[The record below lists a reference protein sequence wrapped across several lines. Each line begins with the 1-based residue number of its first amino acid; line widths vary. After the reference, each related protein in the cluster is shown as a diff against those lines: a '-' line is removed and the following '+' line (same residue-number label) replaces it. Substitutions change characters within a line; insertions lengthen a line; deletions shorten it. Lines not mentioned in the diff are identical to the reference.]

1 MLVAYPV
8 DAVLAAHDLE
18 LHQLFLLCLCA
29 GHVKVIRNVN
39 IVGTCLDGLVEPPV
53 GAVHERAVA
62 AQHLA
67 EAVLL
72 APTRVAGILKERLL
86 GSFDCFLRGQ
96 INLLVRS
103 FQGCL
108 MLQTEP

>member
-29 GHVKVIRNVN
+29 GHIKGIRNVN

-53 GAVHERAVA
+53 GAVHERAVP
-62 AQHLA
+62 AQHLS

-72 APTRVAGILKERLL
+72 APTRVAGILMGEIF
-86 GSFDCFLRGQ
+86 GHD
-96 INLLVRS
+96 
-103 FQGCL
+103 
-108 MLQTEP
+108 